1 MALSWD
7 EIKENA
13 LAFSKKWKKIDR
25 NEEAAAQSFERDF
38 LAVFGIEDPMKEGFF
53 EYKVA
58 LDGGHNGYIDYFLPG
73 KLAVEQHARAK
84 DLHQDYQQFNQYAF
98 HLPAEEMP
106 ELILCC
112 DFETFVL
119 YHRNTGERRQW
130 KLGDLHKNIK
140 QFANIAGYETTREY
154 DDQVEVNIKAA
165 EKMAKL
171 HDALKTHGYSCVIF
185 SVLSALA
192 VIRVIQSFFRIT
204 MTLPSLL
211 WSQTRLSLR
220 FLTCSMQ
227 FSFLRKL

>member
-73 KLAVEQHARAK
+73 KLAVEMKARGK
-84 DLHQDYQQFNQYAF
+84 DLNKAYEQVKEYVF

-140 QFANIAGYETTREY
+140 
-154 DDQVEVNIKAA
+154 
-165 EKMAKL
+165 
-171 HDALKTHGYSCVIF
+171 LKPIIQLYF
-185 SVLSALA
+185 SRTFLVCILA
-192 VIRVIQSFFRIT
+192 VSARGQR
-204 MTLPSLL
+204 
-211 WSQTRLSLR
+211 
-220 FLTCSMQ
+220 
-227 FSFLRKL
+227 